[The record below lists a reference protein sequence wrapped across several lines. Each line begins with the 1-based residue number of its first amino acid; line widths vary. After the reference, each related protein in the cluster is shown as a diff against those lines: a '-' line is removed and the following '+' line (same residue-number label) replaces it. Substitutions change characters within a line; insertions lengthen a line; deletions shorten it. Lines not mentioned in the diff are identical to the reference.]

1 MDYIEN
7 QHDFYLIEMIN
18 KSIDTGN
25 INFIKTALALDVN
38 SQYSNT
44 IKKIAN
50 DVIYQLLLEK
60 VDDMTI
66 L

>member
-7 QHDFYLIEMIN
+7 QYDFYLIEMIN

-25 INFIKTALALDVN
+25 IDFIKIALILN
-38 SQYSNT
+38 SPYSNA

>member
-7 QHDFYLIEMIN
+7 QHDFYLMEMIN

-25 INFIKTALALDVN
+25 INFIKTALNLN

>member
-7 QHDFYLIEMIN
+7 QYDFYLIEMIN

-25 INFIKTALALDVN
+25 IDFIKIALILN
-38 SQYSNT
+38 SPYSNT